1 MKSNP
6 VLAGLLILVAG
17 CFSAAFAQGLL
28 SGAEWDEPLEISSHQ
43 LEVFQEQQTSVF
55 SGEVVARQAQMTLWA
70 DRLTIVFTAENEIR
84 SIEAAGAVRI
94 EDPLRTARA
103 ATAVFDRQAD
113 TLVLSGDAE
122 VTQGENRISGDE
134 IILYLGENRST
145 VRSSETG
152 RVRALI
158 LPDEKVETP

>member
-1 MKSNP
+1 VKINP
-6 VLAGLLILVAG
+6 VLAALLILAAG
-17 CFSAAFAQGLL
+17 FFSAASAQGLL
-28 SGAEWDEPLEISSHQ
+28 SGAEWEEPLEISSHQ
-43 LEVFQEQQTSVF
+43 LEVLQDQQTSVF
-55 SGEVVARQAQMTLWA
+55 SGEVVARQAQMTLWT

-84 SIEAAGAVRI
+84 RIEAVGAVRI

-103 ATAVFDRQAD
+103 ARATFDREAD

-122 VTQGENRISGDE
+122 VTQGENHISGEE

-145 VRSSETG
+145 VKSSETG
-152 RVRALI
+152 RVRAVI

>member
-17 CFSAAFAQGLL
+17 YFSAAFAQGLL